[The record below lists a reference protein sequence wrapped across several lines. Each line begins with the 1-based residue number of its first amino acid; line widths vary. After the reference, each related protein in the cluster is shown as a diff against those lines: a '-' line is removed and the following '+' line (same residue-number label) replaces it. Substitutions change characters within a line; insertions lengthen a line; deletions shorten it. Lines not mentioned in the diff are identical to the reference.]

1 MKGRLLKGTI
11 LSLMLLGIVGCGGSK
26 EGENSKRKYELK
38 VSTTQAESSIIVEGL
53 QELAKKVEEKTEG
66 GLKITVYPS
75 SSLGVE
81 EDIIDQAI
89 QGMNVAVLTDAGRM
103 ADYVSEM
110 GIFNMAYFVDN
121 YDEALKVME
130 TETFKGWKED
140 LITHDLRILTFNY
153 YDGARSFMGHKEAK
167 TPNDL
172 KGIVVR
178 TPGAAPYVE
187 SMKAMGA
194 TPYNIAWS
202 EVYYGIQTKSID
214 ACEVQY
220 TSAVS
225 SHIYEVCKVVNKT
238 EHINLLNCLV
248 TSEIWFNK
256 LPEEYKKILIETAE
270 ETAYAN
276 GKKIESLQVEMEKTL
291 VDNGM
296 KIVEVDKEAF
306 KEAVKKAYDA
316 LNYTQL
322 REKIY
327 KEIGKN

>member
-26 EGENSKRKYELK
+26 EGEKSKKKYELK

-103 ADYVSEM
+103 ADYVPEM

-140 LITHDLRILTFNY
+140 LTTHDLRILTFNY

-202 EVYYGIQTKSID
+202 EVYNGIQTKSID

-256 LPEEYKKILIETAE
+256 LPEEYKNILIETAE

-276 GKKIESLQVEMEKTL
+276 GKKIESLQAEMEKTL

-296 KIVEVDKEAF
+296 KIVEVDKGAF
-306 KEAVKKAYDA
+306 KEAVKKAYDT

-327 KEIGKN
+327 KEIGQN

>member
-103 ADYVSEM
+103 ADYVSKM

-202 EVYYGIQTKSID
+202 EVYNGIQTKSID

>member
-202 EVYYGIQTKSID
+202 EVYNGIQTKSID

-276 GKKIESLQVEMEKTL
+276 GKKIESLQIEMEKTL

>member
-1 MKGRLLKGTI
+1 
-11 LSLMLLGIVGCGGSK
+11 
-26 EGENSKRKYELK
+26 
-38 VSTTQAESSIIVEGL
+38 
-53 QELAKKVEEKTEG
+53 
-66 GLKITVYPS
+66 
-75 SSLGVE
+75 
-81 EDIIDQAI
+81 
-89 QGMNVAVLTDAGRM
+89 
-103 ADYVSEM
+103 
-110 GIFNMAYFVDN
+110 
-121 YDEALKVME
+121 
-130 TETFKGWKED
+130 
-140 LITHDLRILTFNY
+140 
-153 YDGARSFMGHKEAK
+153 MGHKEAV

-187 SMKAMGA
+187 SIKAMGA

-202 EVYYGIQTKSID
+202 EVYNGIQTKSID

-256 LPEEYKKILIETAE
+256 LPEEYKKILLETAE

-276 GKKIESLQVEMEKTL
+276 GKKIESLQGEMEKTL
-291 VDNGM
+291 IDNGM
-296 KIVEVDKEAF
+296 KIVEVNKEAF
-306 KEAVKKAYDA
+306 KEAVKKAYEN

>member
-187 SMKAMGA
+187 SMKVMGA

-202 EVYYGIQTKSID
+202 EVYNGIQTKSID

>member
-26 EGENSKRKYELK
+26 EGENDKKKYELK
-38 VSTTQAESSIIVEGL
+38 ISTTQAESSIIVEGL
-53 QELAKKVEEKTEG
+53 QELAKKVEEKTDG

-103 ADYVSEM
+103 ADYVPEM

-140 LITHDLRILTFNY
+140 LTTHDLRILTFNY

-202 EVYYGIQTKSID
+202 EVYNGIQTKSID

-248 TSEIWFNK
+248 TSEIWFDK
-256 LPEEYKKILIETAE
+256 LPEEYKNILIETAE
-270 ETAYAN
+270 ETAYTN
-276 GKKIESLQVEMEKTL
+276 GKKIENLQAEMEKTL

-296 KIVEVDKEAF
+296 KIVEVDKGAF
-306 KEAVKKAYDA
+306 KEAVKKAYET

>member
-202 EVYYGIQTKSID
+202 EVYNGIQTKSID

>member
-202 EVYYGIQTKSID
+202 EVYNGIQTKSID

-306 KEAVKKAYDA
+306 KEAVKKHMM
-316 LNYTQL
+316 L
-322 REKIY
+322 
-327 KEIGKN
+327 

>member
-202 EVYYGIQTKSID
+202 EVYNGIQTKSID

-276 GKKIESLQVEMEKTL
+276 GRKIESLQVEMEKTL

>member
-53 QELAKKVEEKTEG
+53 QEFAKKVEEKTEG

-202 EVYYGIQTKSID
+202 EVYNGIQTKSID

>member
-202 EVYYGIQTKSID
+202 EVYNGIQTKSID

-270 ETAYAN
+270 ET
-276 GKKIESLQVEMEKTL
+276 LMLMV
-291 VDNGM
+291 
-296 KIVEVDKEAF
+296 
-306 KEAVKKAYDA
+306 
-316 LNYTQL
+316 
-322 REKIY
+322 RR
-327 KEIGKN
+327 